1 MRYLPH
7 TEADREAMLAAI
19 GAKSVD
25 ELFVDVPAEAR
36 LAGPVA
42 GLSTTKSELE
52 VERILGAMAAKNRP
66 AGAMARSHC
75 TPMRRS
81 MSASSMATSR
91 PNSRSHPA
99 GSATCTWRAAG

>member
-66 AGAMARSHC
+66 AGAMASFMGSGAYRHHVPASVDYIVQRGEFLTSY
-75 TPMRRS
+75 TPYQ
-81 MSASSMATSR
+81 
-91 PNSRSHPA
+91 P
-99 GSATCTWRAAG
+99 